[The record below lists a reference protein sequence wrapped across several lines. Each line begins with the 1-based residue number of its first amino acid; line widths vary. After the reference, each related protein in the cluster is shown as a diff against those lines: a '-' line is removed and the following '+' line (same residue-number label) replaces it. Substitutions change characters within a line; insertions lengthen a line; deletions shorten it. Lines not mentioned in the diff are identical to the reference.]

1 MPNSR
6 GGKMRA
12 AVPPPDAYQPR
23 RFRRARLRAAR
34 RRFAAVCVL
43 AAIVLAVVWIAHLFA
58 PHPKPAVVVE
68 PTPRPPAFAS
78 TFIRGG
84 SPLPARQTREIAG
97 IAAGVFGNGNYPAST
112 SVVIEDARSGARLY
126 TRNANGALTPASV
139 LKLVVAATA
148 LRDLG
153 PAYRFKTRFVTAQAP
168 HGNAI
173 TGPLWFVGGGDPELT
188 SADLRREV
196 AAMRASGIVRIEGD
210 VIADGSL
217 FGPDEVN
224 PTWAP
229 DDLEYGYAALTSA
242 VTMDGGTAQFT
253 ITPNANGGAA
263 NVHVDPDSIAGD
275 VVGSIRTAS
284 SDAQNTLRIDPL
296 PDGGGF
302 QVAGE
307 IPYGAPQKYWR
318 SLSNP
323 TQSAAIALKAML
335 VKAGIAVGGDATV
348 GTAPKDGVAIWTK
361 ESRPLTAIIR
371 RMMFDS
377 DNHIAEQL
385 LRSVGAQRFGVG
397 TLADGLAAERDH
409 LQEIGVP
416 GAGQGLADGSGLSP
430 ANRIDAQT
438 VATVLRELVSGP
450 DAAQIAGLLPR
461 VGMDGTVHV
470 RNLAPDARGRVL
482 GKDGYIEGVSSL
494 AGYVKTAHHGVVIY
508 AFLVNGWEH
517 GLDSVWAGEDGL
529 LSRLSRY

>member
-1 MPNSR
+1 MLNSR

-23 RFRRARLRAAR
+23 RLRRARLRSAR

-43 AAIVLAVVWIAHLFA
+43 AAIVLSVVWLAHVFA
-58 PHPKPAVVVE
+58 PHPKTTVVAHA
-68 PTPRPPAFAS
+68 TPRPPAFTS
-78 TFIRGG
+78 NFIRAGAPW
-84 SPLPARQTREIAG
+84 SARQAHEIADR
-97 IAAGVFGNGNYPAST
+97 AASIFGNGNFPAT
-112 SVVIEDARSGARLY
+112 TGVVIEDARTGATLY
-126 TRNANGALTPASV
+126 ARNANGALAPASV

-153 PAYRFKTRFVTAQAP
+153 PAHRFTSRFLTAQAP
-168 HGNAI
+168 HGDAI
-173 TGPLWFVGGGDPELT
+173 AGSLWFVGGGDPELT
-188 SADLRREV
+188 SADLQRAV
-196 AAMRASGIVRIEGD
+196 AAMKASGIVRIDGD

-224 PTWAP
+224 PTWAA

-263 NVHVDPDSIAGD
+263 NVRVDPDAIAGS
-275 VVGSIRTAS
+275 VVGTIGSAS
-284 SDAQNTLRIDPL
+284 AYAQNTLRIDPL
-296 PDGGGF
+296 PDGDGF
-302 QVAGE
+302 RVSGQ

-323 TQSAAIALKAML
+323 TQSAAIALKAMF
-335 VKAGIAVGGDATV
+335 VKAGIAVGGNALV
-348 GTAPKDGVAIWTK
+348 GTAPPGGVAIWTR

-385 LRSVGAQRFGVG
+385 LRSVGVQRFGVG
-397 TLADGLAAERDH
+397 TLANGLAAERAH
-409 LQEIGVP
+409 LREIGVA
-416 GAGQGLADGSGLSP
+416 GAGAGLADGSGLST
-430 ANRIDAQT
+430 ANRIDAQA
-438 VATVLRELVSGP
+438 VAALLRELVSGP
-450 DAAQIAGLLPR
+450 DAAKYATLLPR
-461 VGMDGTVHV
+461 VGLDGTVHV
-470 RNLAPDARGRVL
+470 RNLAADARGRVL

-517 GLDSVWAGEDGL
+517 GLDSVWAGENGL
-529 LSRLSRY
+529 LAQIARY

>member
-1 MPNSR
+1 
-6 GGKMRA
+6 
-12 AVPPPDAYQPR
+12 
-23 RFRRARLRAAR
+23 
-34 RRFAAVCVL
+34 
-43 AAIVLAVVWIAHLFA
+43 
-58 PHPKPAVVVE
+58 
-68 PTPRPPAFAS
+68 
-78 TFIRGG
+78 
-84 SPLPARQTREIAG
+84 
-97 IAAGVFGNGNYPAST
+97 
-112 SVVIEDARSGARLY
+112 VIEDARTGAKLY
-126 TRNANGALTPASV
+126 ARNANGALAPASV

-153 PAYRFKTRFVTAQAP
+153 PAYRFTSRFVTGQAP
-168 HGNAI
+168 QGNAI
-173 TGPLWFVGGGDPELT
+173 TGSLWFVGGGDPELT
-188 SADLRREV
+188 SADLQRAV
-196 AAMRASGIVRIEGD
+196 AAMRASGIDRIDGD

-224 PTWAP
+224 PTWAA

-253 ITPNANGGAA
+253 ITPYPSGGAA
-263 NVHVDPDSIAGD
+263 NVRVDPDAIAGA
-275 VVGSIRTAS
+275 VVGTIRTTS

-302 QVAGE
+302 QVSGL

-323 TQSAAIALKAML
+323 TQKAAVALKAML
-335 VKAGIAVGGDATV
+335 VKAGIVVGGDASV
-348 GTAPKDGVAIWTK
+348 GTAPPGGVAIWTR
-361 ESRPLTAIIR
+361 ESRPLTAIIH
-371 RMMFDS
+371 RMMVDS

-397 TLADGLAAERDH
+397 TLANGLAAERDH
-409 LQEIGVP
+409 LREVGVSE
-416 GAGQGLADGSGLSP
+416 AGSGLADGSGLST
-430 ANRIDAQT
+430 ANRIDASA
-438 VATVLRELVSGP
+438 VAAVLRELVSGP
-450 DAAQIAGLLPR
+450 DAAKYAALLPR
-461 VGMDGTVHV
+461 VGLDGTVHV
-470 RNLAPDARGRVL
+470 RDLAPDALGRVL

-529 LSRLSRY
+529 LAQIARY